1 MALPPVLEKGLQNY
15 WLKRGIRLGLLAD
28 VHLKELS
35 GELGGLDLFIIS
47 AGMGELNEMLDF
59 ELEKRSIDTHI
70 YGFTYI
76 ADWAFHFFQKQESGH
91 LVGITSV
98 AGIRGNRVAPAYNAS
113 KAYQINY
120 LEGFRQKANKW
131 NDQIII
137 TDIRPGFV
145 DTAMAKGDG
154 QFWVAAV
161 NKVIHQ
167 IYHAILRKRK
177 VLYVSKRWIII
188 GLILKWL
195 PGKIYEKF

>member
-15 WLKRGIRLGLLAD
+15 WLKRGIRLGLPAD

-59 ELEKRSIDTHI
+59 ELEQRTIDTNI

-131 NDQIII
+131 ND
-137 TDIRPGFV
+137 
-145 DTAMAKGDG
+145 
-154 QFWVAAV
+154 
-161 NKVIHQ
+161 
-167 IYHAILRKRK
+167 
-177 VLYVSKRWIII
+177 
-188 GLILKWL
+188 
-195 PGKIYEKF
+195 